1 MARSHYNPHLG
12 PQLTATSGDRLCFCP
27 TWKRGR
33 GVGGRQYLKQIKYQM
48 LVVVD
53 SNHIL
58 QMYNPAIFYCH
69 RTSPCLLAIFKTN
82 KISNAGSCTSTE

>member
-1 MARSHYNPHLG
+1 M
-12 PQLTATSGDRLCFCP
+12 
-27 TWKRGR
+27 GR

-69 RTSPCLLAIFKTN
+69 RTSPCLLAIFKIKYQMLVVVHPQSDKN
-82 KISNAGSCTSTE
+82 VRLQWGF